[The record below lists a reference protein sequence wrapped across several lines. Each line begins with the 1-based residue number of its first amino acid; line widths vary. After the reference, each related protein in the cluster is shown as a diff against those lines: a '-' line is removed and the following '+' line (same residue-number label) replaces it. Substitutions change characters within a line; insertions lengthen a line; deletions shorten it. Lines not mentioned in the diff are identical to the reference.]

1 MRFYNPL
8 EELDGTV
15 TNLLTEAEQYL
26 LDQIRQGRP
35 QAWEQFVD
43 RYQGRLEVFAR
54 SKLRTPNDA
63 EDLVQDTFM
72 SFVQALG
79 AFRGQA
85 SLETYLFA
93 ILRRKIINWGRGR
106 KSTICLLQDTLPC
119 EGQEDSGDAADRLA
133 APEQTASWYVRRDE
147 EHDRHRQ
154 ALAEAMQNLVDGF
167 KQSLDFRDL
176 KITEM
181 LFYCRLRNKDI
192 AEIAAVRENHVAVT
206 KHRYLKLLAEH
217 MTATLGS
224 LAPDADDSFLTAE
237 GADAMLCEIWQER
250 RLSCLK
256 RSTIG
261 AYLLGTL
268 EPEWQDYVAF
278 HLERLGC
285 EFCRA
290 NLEDLRSQ
298 TTDTGTR
305 RLRDRIMESTVG
317 FLRKP

>member
-1 MRFYNPL
+1 M
-8 EELDGTV
+8 
-15 TNLLTEAEQYL
+15 TNILTEAEQYL
-26 LDQIRQGRP
+26 LDQIRQGQS
-35 QAWEQFVD
+35 QAWEQFVE
-43 RYQGRLEVFAR
+43 RYQGRLEAFAR

-79 AFRGQA
+79 SFRGQA

-119 EGQEDSGDAADRLA
+119 EGHEDSGDAADRLA
-133 APEQTASWYVRRDE
+133 SPEQTASWYVRRDE
-147 EHDRHRQ
+147 EHGRQHQ
-154 ALAEAMQNLVDGF
+154 ALARAMQEIVDGL
-167 KQSLDFRDL
+167 KQSLSFRDL
-176 KITEM
+176 KIVEM

-192 AEIAAVRENHVAVT
+192 AGIADVRENHVAVT
-206 KHRYLKLLAEH
+206 KHRYLKQLGERLAAE
-217 MTATLGS
+217 LGERS
-224 LAPDADDSFLTAE
+224 SNTDDSFLTAE
-237 GADAMLCEIWQER
+237 GSDAMLCQIWQER

-261 AYLLGTL
+261 AFLLGTL
-268 EPEWQDYVAF
+268 DPDWHDYVAF

-285 EFCRA
+285 QFCRA
-290 NLEDLRSQ
+290 NLDDLRLQ
-298 TTDTGTR
+298 TSDSGTR